1 MNKKVIYTS
10 IFGSEYYLHEPDLSM
25 KGWDFICFTD
35 NPNYESKHWKIIL
48 VPKIYDGARDSKKP
62 KILPH
67 EYLED
72 YDISVWVDG
81 DIKIT
86 ANVDELVNKYLG
98 DKDYAVFNHEFCGIT
113 TTGNLNVR
121 KCIYD
126 EAKFIKWL
134 GDNHPRKHYKDNL
147 DVINNQIERYKKEG
161 YPRNNG
167 QARNTIIIRKHK
179 NPKVIKVMKDWWQ
192 EVSYGSK
199 RDQLSFPYVAWKN
212 NLDFNFINEDID
224 NNKWFKLMKKWR
236 QMKRKEIKEMYQ
248 PISLEY
254 FMNMEFAGGSGGK
267 EVITQ
272 NLRLSKV
279 KDVFNFYSN
288 SKNLDNVKQE
298 LNSENWQYFNAM
310 TAEFRKNVAS
320 HHELGWG
327 EMTEDYYKSL
337 ELMNDEELEV
347 FLRENPVEFENGYI
361 KHSYHRACAMIG
373 RLIAGKKYMPFYMRE
388 KQIYNEPRESD
399 NIHRVLPLINRIGGI
414 SNVSIPSE
422 EFTICQSGILA
433 LMGIRKNDDVDIVI
447 SSEARKQ
454 LFGGNNGFIRDNGVE
469 IFELNKG
476 KFRIFDAQGDDD
488 LIQNY
493 SFNVNGYNFLEPR
506 FYFSRKNKHTDR
518 DKLDWEGI
526 RKFFQMESHKG
537 YPFNKMTEEQWGVDY
552 I

>member
-10 IFGSEYYLHEPDLSM
+10 IFGSEYYLHDPEVDM
-25 KGWDFICFTD
+25 EGWDFICFTD

-86 ANVDELVNKYLG
+86 ANVDELVNKHLG

-167 QARNTIIIRKHK
+167 QARNTIIIRRHK

-272 NLRLSKV
+272 NLKLSKV

-288 SKNLDNVKQE
+288 LKNLDNVKQE

-373 RLIAGKKYMPFYMRE
+373 RLIAGKKYIPFYMRE

-447 SSEARKQ
+447 SSEARRQ

-476 KFRIFDAQGDDD
+476 KFKIFDAQGDDD

-518 DKLDWEGI
+518 DKLDWKGI